1 MSIKANAI
9 ESLNK
14 SLSIFR
20 KLGSRERVKK
30 TKTKLRELSKSQDSN
45 DFHPTDKSS
54 KEESLLMEV
63 REVSIKD
70 INILRNGLRRWWARW
85 GLNPRPL
92 GYQPSAL
99 TRLSYGPASLGYF
112 H

>member
-1 MSIKANAI
+1 
-9 ESLNK
+9 
-14 SLSIFR
+14 
-20 KLGSRERVKK
+20 
-30 TKTKLRELSKSQDSN
+30 
-45 DFHPTDKSS
+45 
-54 KEESLLMEV
+54 MEV

>member
-14 SLSIFR
+14 SLSMFR
-20 KLGSRERVKK
+20 KLGSREGSG
-30 TKTKLRELSKSQDSN
+30 KLRQSLGNCSKSQDSN

-54 KEESLLMEV
+54 KRV
-63 REVSIKD
+63 TADGGQGGFDK
-70 INILRNGLRRWWARW
+70 G
-85 GLNPRPL
+85 
-92 GYQPSAL
+92 
-99 TRLSYGPASLGYF
+99 